1 MKRISCILAAASA
14 MLLLTACPNTDPTP
28 EPTPQP
34 KPDVT
39 VSLGTTARIGADQ
52 FVSEAVRPYLE
63 TASDGSYQ
71 IASTGDPFSVE
82 LEVLKGYDGTRPFK
96 RYWNYPVSY
105 NFQLGSKPAVPA
117 GSGEVIDLTGILPAS
132 FSLGRR
138 TKSTT
143 VYFSGLPDGIQALDE
158 IQLTPESRFE
168 LQLSMVSPF
177 FTEGTMTAS
186 FAVDMRHFFGSPEA
200 VDGELK
206 FDAQLTAENG
216 YKASKVF
223 HLSDVAFDPD
233 NYSAANHN
241 VRVDARIVLSGAIAY
256 EGMKTTRARLNA
268 APEAMQLNATV
279 ILYDLAAESFTGQFD
294 YKTKAVSGSL
304 KLQPEVAALGIDFG
318 SSDVKL
324 GVKTD
329 LSYPFDATV
338 GVQSKKNRVT
348 VGSVSNV
355 IVPLPVAEPGASVSD
370 DVELDETADLS
381 PLFAKSIDE
390 MAFNVSM
397 VAREGVSGTVV
408 LGQTN
413 TVEFKPALSVPLCLG
428 TSFDQTFTETLSVPR
443 NVAEALATKPLA
455 LTAEVANQLPMDVDV
470 SVVLTDDTGRE
481 ITRPVSGACAADK
494 QSSVKA
500 TVNAVGSSASSITK
514 AAVTFRVRGIS
525 NSRPIKPT
533 DGLTAQLSVVIPGE

>member
-82 LEVLKGYDGTRPFK
+82 LEVLKGYDGTRPFR
-96 RYWNYPVSY
+96 RYCNYPIGY
-105 NFQLGSKPAVPA
+105 DFNLGSKPVAPA
-117 GSGEVIDLTGILPAS
+117 DAGEVIDLTGIIPATIN
-132 FSLGRR
+132 LGNRS
-138 TKSTT
+138 KSTT
-143 VYFSGLPDGIQALDE
+143 VYFSGLPDDLLALDA
-158 IQLTPESRFE
+158 INLTPESTFE
-168 LQLSMVSPF
+168 VILTFTNPF
-177 FTEGTMTAS
+177 FTEGTVTPEFS
-186 FAVDMRHFFGSPEA
+186 VDMRQFFGSSEA
-200 VDGELK
+200 VDGVLH
-206 FDAQLTAENG
+206 FDAPLTRENG
-216 YKASKVF
+216 YKASKIF
-223 HLSDVAFDPD
+223 HLSDVAFNPD
-233 NYSAANHN
+233 NYSPQNHN
-241 VRVDARIVLSGAIAY
+241 VKVDARIGLSGTVAFQDV
-256 EGMKTTRARLNA
+256 KTTRSRLNA
-268 APEAMQLNATV
+268 APADMKLNATV
-279 ILYDLAAESFTGQFD
+279 VLLELAAESVTGQFN